1 MNFLLSALSYAL
13 RSYQKL
19 YSKNIFAERK
29 ISQSVRYIYLDII
42 ELNIA
47 TLDWFLLSA
56 YFEPLPYLDDYRH

>member
-1 MNFLLSALSYAL
+1 MNILLSALSYAL

-19 YSKNIFAERK
+19 YGKNIFAERK

-47 TLDWFLLSA
+47 MLD
-56 YFEPLPYLDDYRH
+56 